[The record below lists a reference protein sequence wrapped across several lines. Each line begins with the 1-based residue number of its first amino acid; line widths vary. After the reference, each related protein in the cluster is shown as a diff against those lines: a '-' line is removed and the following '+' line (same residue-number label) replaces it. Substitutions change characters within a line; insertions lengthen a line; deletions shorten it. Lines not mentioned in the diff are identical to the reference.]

1 MNEAEQSGFT
11 LLEMVCIIA
20 LIAILASVLLPFVP
34 RQTSRSRLQG
44 FALET
49 ATLLKADRNAAIRR
63 GADVVT
69 LVDAPSRAIVAIGS
83 VMSTNSRGVRLLEEH
98 LALTQT
104 AHTVMATAIPKRNEL
119 GRGRL
124 SGELSQYR
132 WQIDIGPVGGEWE
145 ANDDRV
151 SWIPELIKIRVRSPR
166 GATVDLETVRLM
178 MRPQR

>member
-1 MNEAEQSGFT
+1 LSPAQPSPIDRRDSGFT
-11 LLEMVCIIA
+11 IIEVLVA
-20 LIAILASVLLPFVP
+20 LA
-34 RQTSRSRLQG
+34 
-44 FALET
+44 
-49 ATLLKADRNAAIRR
+49 
-63 GADVVT
+63 VVGVT
-69 LVDAPSRAIVAIGS
+69 IVAIGS

-119 GRGRL
+119 GPGRL

-145 ANDDRV
+145 VNDDRV